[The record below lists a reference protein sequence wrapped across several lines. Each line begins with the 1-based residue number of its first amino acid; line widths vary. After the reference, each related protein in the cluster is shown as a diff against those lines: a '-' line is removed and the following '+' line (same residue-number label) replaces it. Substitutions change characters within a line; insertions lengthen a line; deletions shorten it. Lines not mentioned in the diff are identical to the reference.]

1 MSNVLCQINLHYNK
15 MDEFENRVKVFF
27 NALGLERLPLGKLR
41 GVCCV
46 SFLHCIRTIKN
57 FVISLNL
64 VMKMA
69 LNWNLTNPLKKVFL
83 PNLCY
88 SSAPQS
94 ALLYLNT
101 SGTPT
106 PETQTHTQRPCDW
119 IVTVTLFSLVQ
130 NKIFVSYITQLTLRF
145 LMYRQQILF

>member
-46 SFLHCIRTIKN
+46 SFLHCIRTNKS

-94 ALLYLNT
+94 ALLYLST
-101 SGTPT
+101 SETPT
-106 PETQTHTQRPCDW
+106 PETQTHRHTHKDHVIGLLLLLC
-119 IVTVTLFSLVQ
+119 FH
-130 NKIFVSYITQLTLRF
+130 
-145 LMYRQQILF
+145 